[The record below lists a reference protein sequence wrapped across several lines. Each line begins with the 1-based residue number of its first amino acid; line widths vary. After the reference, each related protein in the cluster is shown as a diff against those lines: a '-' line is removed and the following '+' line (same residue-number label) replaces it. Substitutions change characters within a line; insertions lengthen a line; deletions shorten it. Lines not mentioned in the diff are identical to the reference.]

1 MIVRITK
8 GCGFEGAISYDL
20 GKQRGVII
28 GGNLAGRTV
37 RELTSEVAQFRKL
50 RPSLDRAVAHVM
62 LSAAP
67 EDPPFDEATWSQ
79 IADRVMH
86 DLGFG
91 DCARVYVRHSDT
103 DNDHIHIVALR
114 IRGDG
119 KTVPESHDRQ
129 KAVRSLADIE
139 ADFGL
144 RRVNLVKKPRARR
157 NRGPPPV
164 QEFSESVMQAIQT
177 TTTTKEDEMK
187 NEEITA
193 TEGEIEAP
201 VPEPLNVGEDVSQ
214 HVVSLTPSATP
225 MSAMAGDN
233 PNERQRREFKR
244 VIRNPDYDQIV
255 KHLLDPDVS
264 HIFHHQRG
272 SVIYL
277 NRPERIAD
285 DGDRLT
291 AHNMEHTKA
300 ARAIVALACSRGWTS
315 IVFDGPTDFL
325 VVAMT
330 EAIAQGIP
338 VHTRNAG
345 QRAILDRIMAGSN
358 GACGTVAAPMAFQPP
373 VPPIPHAPLLEPE
386 KVPQPAQQVPSA
398 PVVPPIDFNTN
409 LASKLGQRRQSS
421 PPDQQPRVH
430 GPMRP

>member
-1 MIVRITK
+1 MISKIIK
-8 GCGFEGAISYDL
+8 GTGMEGVVSYAMD
-20 GKQRGVII
+20 GDHRVII
-28 GGNLAGRTV
+28 GGNLAGSTPRQLSK
-37 RELTSEVAQFRKL
+37 EFGQFRKL
-50 RPSLDRAVAHVM
+50 RPSLEWAVAHLM

-67 EDPPFDEATWSQ
+67 EDPPLDAQAWNRIGDIFLK
-79 IADRVMH
+79 
-86 DLGFG
+86 DLGYQSCPHVIF
-91 DCARVYVRHSDT
+91 RHNDKG
-103 DNDHIHIVALR
+103 NDHIHIACLR
-114 IRGDG
+114 IGPDG
-119 KTVPESHDRQ
+119 KTVPDSNDRF
-129 KAVRSLADIE
+129 KAERSLARIE
-139 ADFGL
+139 EQFGL
-144 RRVNLVKKPRARR
+144 RRVNLVKKPRVRR
-157 NRGPPPV
+157 NGGPPPV

-193 TEGEIEAP
+193 TEGEIDAP
-201 VPEPLNVGEDVSQ
+201 MPRPLNVGEDVSQ
-214 HVVSLTPSATP
+214 HVVSLTPRATP

-244 VIRNPDYDQIV
+244 VIRNPDYDQMV

-325 VVAMT
+325 IAAMT

-338 VHTRNAG
+338 VHARNSG

-358 GACGTVAAPMAFQPP
+358 GACGTVASPTAFQPP
-373 VPPIPHAPLLEPE
+373 VPPIPHAPLPEPE

-398 PVVPPIDFNTN
+398 PVVPPIEFNTN

-421 PPDQQPRVH
+421 PPDQQPKVH